1 MSKQTKKVDF
11 PTVQGNVPGYVSNAN
26 EKLTTGG
33 LGMKYGV
40 TAVDIAK
47 AGDYATNIPIAIN
60 QAEVAMASAQ
70 AANKQKEDL
79 IYAARGFY
87 KDMGHAWQNNAA
99 YDAADMEAMGFFKIE
114 TPADP
119 NLAQPI
125 ISKTTILP
133 DQVILDWVKAG
144 WGGVYIDSIVE
155 ELSLNP
161 TPGPGTPSPMP
172 GQGAAAWQRLGE
184 DEKSPFEDT
193 RKNRAN
199 RPEIRY
205 YRMRYKQDNKPIGL
219 YSEIVKVIV
228 EIY

>member
-1 MSKQTKKVDF
+1 MSKKTKKVYVPRQQDEM
-11 PTVQGNVPGYVSNAN
+11 PGYVSNAN

-33 LGMKYGV
+33 LGAKYGL
-40 TAVDIAK
+40 T
-47 AGDYATNIPIAIN
+47 AGDLDTASGYATNIPNIIN
-60 QAEVAMASAQ
+60 QAETAEASVQ
-70 AANKQKEDL
+70 SLNKQKSDL
-79 IYAARGFY
+79 IYEATSFY
-87 KDMGHAWQNNAA
+87 REMGHAWQKSAV

-119 NLAQPI
+119 NLAKPI
-125 ISKTTILP
+125 ISRTTILP
-133 DQVILDWVKAG
+133 DQVIMDWVKAG
-144 WGGVYIDSIVE
+144 WGGVYIDSMVE
-155 ELSLNP
+155 ELSSNP
-161 TPGPGTPSPMP
+161 VPGTPPSMP
-172 GQGAAAWQRLGE
+172 GSTWQRLGE

-193 RKNRAN
+193 RKNRTN